1 MATTKTAPKTAPKT
15 TRKTVNKPVA
25 KKTAAKPVA
34 KKPVAQKTGA
44 QPVAAAQAFVA
55 DAVETVTDQADA
67 VTSFARDFAL
77 ASVGMPFVMQKQFR
91 QFPAVNL
98 DSVKAMLTERPD
110 FAEMK
115 SRFNVTLKEAKA
127 IGADRVAEFQGRVQ
141 PFAEKIEARLPD
153 PLVKVIET
161 GRNRVRHLIAA

>member
-1 MATTKTAPKTAPKT
+1 MATTKTATKTASKPA
-15 TRKTVNKPVA
+15 RKTASKPVA
-25 KKTAAKPVA
+25 KQTAAKPVA
-34 KKPVAQKTGA
+34 KQTTA

-55 DAVETVTDQADA
+55 DAVETVTDQAEA

-77 ASVGMPFVMQKQFR
+77 TSIGMPFVVQKQLR
-91 QFPAVNL
+91 QFPSVNL
-98 DSVKAMLTERPD
+98 DSVKSMLTERPD

-115 SRFNVTLKEAKA
+115 SRFNVTLKDAKA
-127 IGADRVAEFQGRVQ
+127 TGADRVAEFQGRVQ

-161 GRNRVRHLIAA
+161 GRDRVRNLIAA